1 VKCSSLCSGIPPR
14 SGVDILSESASL
26 FPLFLKLEGKSCL
39 VVGAGLI
46 GLEKVESLLRCGA
59 AIRVVAPDAVPR
71 VQDLSVRGE
80 IEWLARC
87 YEPED
92 ADGRD
97 LIIAATSDR
106 AVNRAVFEEA
116 SRRSILCN
124 TADDPPLCD
133 FFFASIV
140 QRGDLQI
147 AISTAGQSP
156 ALAQRL
162 RREID
167 AQLPADLGPW
177 LAELGQLRREV
188 LEAMPAGAERKALL
202 HELAHREVCS
212 SPACPARTLAAAGWK
227 REVPQ

>member
-1 VKCSSLCSGIPPR
+1 M
-14 SGVDILSESASL
+14 
-26 FPLFLKLEGKSCL
+26 
-39 VVGAGLI
+39 VGAGLI

-59 AIRVVAPDAVPR
+59 LIRVVAPRAVAR
-71 VQDLSVRGE
+71 VQELSAQGQ
-80 IEWLARC
+80 ISWLARE
-87 YEPED
+87 YEP
-92 ADGRD
+92 ADVLGCD
-97 LIIAATSDR
+97 LVIAATNDR
-106 AVNRAVFEEA
+106 EVNRVIFEQA
-116 SRRSILCN
+116 RSQHILCN
-124 TADDPPLCD
+124 TADDAPLCD

-188 LEAMPAGAERKALL
+188 LQTMPAGAARKVLL
-202 HELAHREVCS
+202 HELAHRELCTL
-212 SPACPARTLAAAGWK
+212 PACPARTFANAEIK
-227 REVPQ
+227 HEVRQ

>member
-1 VKCSSLCSGIPPR
+1 
-14 SGVDILSESASL
+14 
-26 FPLFLKLEGKSCL
+26 LFLKLDRKKCL

-59 AIRVVAPDAVPR
+59 SIRVVAPWAVER
-71 VQDLSVRGE
+71 VQELSSEGR
-80 IEWLARC
+80 IEWLRRRF
-87 YEPED
+87 EP
-92 ADGRD
+92 ADVPGCD
-97 LIIAATSDR
+97 LVIAATNDR
-106 AVNRAVFEEA
+106 EVNQAIFEEA
-116 SRRSILCN
+116 SCRSILCN

-133 FFFASIV
+133 FFFASVV

-177 LAELGQLRREV
+177 LDQLGQLRREV
-188 LEAMPAGAERKALL
+188 LQAMPAGAERKALL
-202 HELAHREVCS
+202 HELAHREVCGL
-212 SPACPARTLAAAGWK
+212 PACPARAHAAVTAA
-227 REVPQ
+227 RLEEVPR

>member
-1 VKCSSLCSGIPPR
+1 
-14 SGVDILSESASL
+14 
-26 FPLFLKLEGKSCL
+26 
-39 VVGAGLI
+39 VGAGLV

-59 AIRVVAPDAVPR
+59 SIRVVAPQAVER
-71 VQDLSVRGE
+71 VQELRAQGQIS
-80 IEWLARC
+80 WLARA
-87 YEPED
+87 YEP
-92 ADGRD
+92 ADVAGCD
-97 LIIAATSDR
+97 LVVAASSDR
-106 AVNRAVFEEA
+106 EVNRAVFEEA
-116 SRRSILCN
+116 TRQHILCN

-177 LAELGQLRREV
+177 LAQLGQLRREV
-188 LEAMPAGAERKALL
+188 LQAMPAGAARKALL
-202 HELAHREVCS
+202 HELASREVCS
-212 SPACPARTLAAAGWK
+212 LPACPARNFANAEIK
-227 REVPQ
+227 HEVPQ

>member
-1 VKCSSLCSGIPPR
+1 M
-14 SGVDILSESASL
+14 
-26 FPLFLKLEGKSCL
+26 FLKLEGKRCL

-59 AIRVVAPDAVPR
+59 SIRVIAPQAVKR
-71 VQDLSVRGE
+71 VEQLSASGT

-92 ADGRD
+92 TAGCD
-97 LIIAATSDR
+97 LIIAATNDR
-106 AVNRAVFEEA
+106 QVNQAVFEEA

-133 FFFASIV
+133 FFFASVV

-167 AQLPADLGPW
+167 AQLPADLGTW
-177 LAELGQLRREV
+177 LGDLGELRREI
-188 LEAMPAGAERKALL
+188 LRAMPAGPERKALL
-202 HELAHREVCS
+202 HELANREVCAAPS
-212 SPACPARTLAAAGWK
+212 CPARAFAAAAAAEFK
-227 REVPQ
+227 PEVSR

>member
-1 VKCSSLCSGIPPR
+1 
-14 SGVDILSESASL
+14 
-26 FPLFLKLEGKSCL
+26 LFLKLDGKKCL

-59 AIRVVAPDAVPR
+59 SIRVVAPWAVER
-71 VQDLSVRGE
+71 VQELSSEGR
-80 IEWLARC
+80 IEWLRRRF
-87 YEPED
+87 EP
-92 ADGRD
+92 ADVPGCD
-97 LIIAATSDR
+97 LVIAATNDR
-106 AVNRAVFEEA
+106 EVNQAIFEEA
-116 SRRSILCN
+116 SCRSILCN

-133 FFFASIV
+133 FFFASVV

-177 LAELGQLRREV
+177 LDQLGQLRREV
-188 LEAMPAGAERKALL
+188 LQAMPAGAERKALL
-202 HELAHREVCS
+202 HELAHREVCGL
-212 SPACPARTLAAAGWK
+212 PACPARAHAAVTAA
-227 REVPQ
+227 RLEEVPR

>member
-1 VKCSSLCSGIPPR
+1 VVNTLSDP
-14 SGVDILSESASL
+14 GVRLSDHSVSL
-26 FPLFLKLEGKSCL
+26 FPLFLKLDGKRCL

-59 AIRVVAPDAVPR
+59 SIRVVAPLAVAR
-71 VQDLSVRGE
+71 VQELSSGGE
-80 IEWLARC
+80 IEWLARR
-87 YEPED
+87 YEP
-92 ADGRD
+92 ADVTGCD
-97 LIIAATSDR
+97 LVIAATNDR
-106 AVNRAVFEEA
+106 EVNRAIFEEA

-140 QRGDLQI
+140 QRGELQI

-167 AQLPADLGPW
+167 AQLPEDLGPW
-177 LAELGQLRREV
+177 LDELGKLRREV

-202 HELAHREVCS
+202 HELAHRQVCS
-212 SPACPARTLAAAGWK
+212 APACPARAHAAATAA
-227 REVPQ
+227 RLEEVPR